1 MMKNT
6 FLIFK
11 YAQHN
16 FTFNVENEDYDLYG
30 EKTSFHLF
38 GFHVYCYNFYS
49 GLFLL

>member
-16 FTFNVENEDYDLYG
+16 FTFNVENEVYDLYG
-30 EKTSFHLF
+30 EKKKFSIIWIS
-38 GFHVYCYNFYS
+38 C
-49 GLFLL
+49 LLLQFFI